1 MISPGGYY
9 QVFGL
14 KNGYNLPEV
23 PGVVSVCDVMAMGN
37 PRAGIAVSPARWGEV
52 AHALE

>member
-1 MISPGGYY
+1 MISPGGYH

-14 KNGYNLPEV
+14 INGYNLPEV
-23 PGVVSVCDVMAMGN
+23 PRVVLVCDVMAMGN
-37 PRAGIAVSPARWGEV
+37 PRGGIVVSPTRWGEV